1 MNKIEYRLKET
12 KRRFLDFLL
21 NRVALPIIRK
31 QAKDSNY
38 IRHFQKEMEF
48 ARKGKKACGIDALM
62 DEQVCDLLALLSSQG
77 DSGFS
82 IGFKRMYLTKAM
94 MFEIFSPLTFED
106 SEFGSDYGGD
116 SVQNVRD
123 SSVFKDKESGRI
135 YDIDSFSKRT
145 SLVYNVDTRELTK
158 GNNLTWNGC
167 VMVYD
172 DLGDKGWFGA
182 TNGYIN
188 PENKHY
194 TGDNKVIV
202 PTIEIIDNKC
212 DRGTFIMSITKMS
225 AFPKKFFKDYELV
238 PSDKKWAKDDI
249 DFIMSDYR
257 REVMLHEALKQ
268 LPVEEEK

>member
-21 NRVALPIIRK
+21 NRIALPIIRK
-31 QAKDSNY
+31 QAKDSSY
-38 IRHFQKEMEF
+38 IKHFKKEMEF

-106 SEFGSDYGGD
+106 SEFGNDYGGD

-135 YDIDSFSKRT
+135 
-145 SLVYNVDTRELTK
+145 
-158 GNNLTWNGC
+158 
-167 VMVYD
+167 
-172 DLGDKGWFGA
+172 
-182 TNGYIN
+182 
-188 PENKHY
+188 
-194 TGDNKVIV
+194 
-202 PTIEIIDNKC
+202 
-212 DRGTFIMSITKMS
+212 
-225 AFPKKFFKDYELV
+225 
-238 PSDKKWAKDDI
+238 
-249 DFIMSDYR
+249 
-257 REVMLHEALKQ
+257 
-268 LPVEEEK
+268 